1 MDNTTSVI
9 LAGVGGQGVI
19 LISEL
24 LALAAI
30 EAGFDATQTEEHGVS
45 QRGGSVACQV
55 RYSPEIRSPLVRPG
69 RVDVIL
75 ALEKLEGLRYAH
87 YLREDGIL
95 VINAHEI
102 LPFSAG
108 SAVASYPHHAIE
120 FLAGKGLR
128 VIDIAATEAAAALG
142 NVRAAN
148 MLMLGAL
155 AACLELPAEAWDRVL
170 ARRIPARSL
179 AVNQRAFAEG
189 ARLAAGHGLG
199 SQDETKESRHG

>member
-24 LALAAI
+24 LALAAV
-30 EAGFDATQTEEHGVS
+30 EAGLDATQTEEHGVS

-55 RYSPEIRSPLVRPG
+55 RYGPEIRSPLVRPG

-87 YLREDGIL
+87 YLHQDGIL
-95 VINAHEI
+95 LINSHEI

-108 SAVASYPHHAIE
+108 SAVATYPHHAIE

-128 VIDIAATEAAAALG
+128 VMDIAATSAAAALG

-148 MLMLGAL
+148 MLMVGAL
-155 AACLELPAEAWDRVL
+155 ATCLGLPAEAWDRAV
-170 ARRIPARSL
+170 ARRIPAR
-179 AVNQRAFAEG
+179 F
-189 ARLAAGHGLG
+189 GLG
-199 SQDETKESRHG
+199 I